1 MRPSKS
7 QTQQR
12 LLCTVGS
19 AGRAWLESMSQ
30 RGIHKSR
37 EVLRIQIGE
46 LVGDLEPLGMAT
58 LKRTPLCGVAGGIAL
73 AVVRGLLPPPPD
85 PCAANGWC
93 CATLQL
99 EAKKE
104 PTTEA

>member
-37 EVLRIQIGE
+37 EVVRIQIGE
-46 LVGDLEPLGMAT
+46 LVGDLESLGLAT
-58 LKRTPLCGVAGGIAL
+58 LKRTPLRGVTGGIVPGAMRW
-73 AVVRGLLPPPPD
+73 VVYPQD
-85 PCAANGWC
+85 V
-93 CATLQL
+93 
-99 EAKKE
+99 
-104 PTTEA
+104 